1 MRDPSPE
8 TLLGLPP
15 KRILIVDDEYA
26 LREVLGLS
34 IADLGYAV
42 ATAEHGQAAL
52 DMFPEF
58 KPDIVLTDIKMP
70 VMDGIDL
77 LRRVKKLDPDVEVVM
92 ISGHGDM
99 ELAIQSL
106 QHEALDFLTK
116 PVRDEL
122 LVNTL
127 KRAGE
132 KIDMRRQ
139 LREHTHNLE
148 RIVKEKSARLVELER
163 QMAVGQAVE
172 GFTSAMKSLA
182 ASCDDGPG
190 YFNELPCFLTIH
202 NRYLE
207 IVASN
212 QLCKDRLGDLVG
224 RNSWE
229 AYAGRSGSGNACPV
243 WKTIESGRP
252 QRGREALLD
261 REGREIP
268 VIVHTAPICSKDG
281 AVELVLELSV
291 DVSEVKRL
299 QEELRAAREKF
310 QRLFDAVPATIAV
323 VDREF
328 RLVEANRRFRQDF
341 GSERSGPCHVLFGHS
356 DEPCQGCAVARTFED
371 GESHDGETVVT
382 TRGGDQRNV
391 LVQTA
396 PLRSESGEIDQVME
410 IATDITQ
417 IRQLQDHLSSLGL
430 MLGSM
435 SHGVKGL
442 LTSLDGGV
450 FKVDMGISRNNPAKL
465 REGWDIVRDKI
476 ARIRKMVLDILYY
489 AKSRETR
496 REIVDAAVFA
506 RDLAEAAEPKAKS
519 RQVAFVLEVS
529 SDVGVAGIDESALHS
544 ALVNF
549 LENAVDACAEADQQ
563 QGAAP
568 GGRIVK
574 LVAGDR
580 HGDLAFAIEDNGIGM
595 DRDTREKMFTLFFSS
610 KGSRG
615 TGLGLF
621 ISNQIV
627 RQHGGRIEVASE
639 PGQGT
644 RILVTVPRGDGSA
657 EAAA

>member
-1 MRDPSPE
+1 MRDESPE
-8 TLLGLPP
+8 DLLGIPP
-15 KRILIVDDEYA
+15 KRILIVDDEDA

-34 IADLGYAV
+34 VADLGYTV
-42 ATAEHGQAAL
+42 ATAENGRAAL
-52 DMFPEF
+52 DLFAEF
-58 KPDIVLTDIKMP
+58 SPDIVLTDIKMP
-70 VMDGIDL
+70 VMDGIEL
-77 LRRVKKLDPDVEVVM
+77 LRRVKALDPDVEVVM

-99 ELAIQSL
+99 ELAVKSL
-106 QHEALDFLTK
+106 QYEALDFLTK

-122 LVNTL
+122 LINAL

-148 RIVKEKSARLVELER
+148 RIVKDKSARLVELER
-163 QMAVGQAVE
+163 QLAVGQAVE
-172 GFTSAMKSLA
+172 GLSTAMKSLA
-182 ASCDDGPG
+182 ASCDEGPG
-190 YFNELPCFLTIH
+190 YFNELPCFISIH

-212 QLCKDRLGDLVG
+212 QLCKERLGDLVG

-243 WKTIESGRP
+243 WQTIETGRP
-252 QRGREALLD
+252 QRGHESLLD
-261 REGREIP
+261 KEGREIP

-291 DVSEVKRL
+291 DISEVRRL
-299 QEELRAAREKF
+299 QEELRAVREKF

-323 VDREF
+323 VDRDYC
-328 RLVEANRRFRQDF
+328 LVEANRRFRQDF
-341 GSERSGPCHVLFGHS
+341 GPERQGTCHALFGHS
-356 DEPCQGCAVARTFED
+356 DVPCSGCSVARTFED
-371 GESHDGETVVT
+371 GESHDDETVVT
-382 TRGGDQRNV
+382 TRAGEQRNV
-391 LVQTA
+391 LIQTA
-396 PLRSESGEIDQVME
+396 PLRNESGEIEQVME

-417 IRQLQDHLSSLGL
+417 IRQLQDHLASLGL

-450 FKVDMGISRNNPAKL
+450 FKVDMGISRGDPDRV
-465 REGWDIVRDKI
+465 REGWNIVRDKI

-496 REIVDAAVFA
+496 REPVDAAAFA
-506 RDLAEAAEPKAKS
+506 RELAEAAEPKATG
-519 RQVAFVLEVS
+519 RRVGFVL
-529 SDVGVAGIDESALHS
+529 DVAPGAGVAEIDEAAMHS

-563 QGAAP
+563 QGTPP
-568 GGRIVK
+568 GGRTVRLSVYDRDGE
-574 LVAGDR
+574 LVFDVAD
-580 HGDLAFAIEDNGIGM
+580 DGIGM
-595 DRDTREKMFTLFFSS
+595 DRDTRERMFTLFFSS

-627 RQHGGRIEVASE
+627 RQHGGRITVESE
-639 PGQGT
+639 PGRGT
-644 RILVTVPRGDGSA
+644 RVLVLLPRGDGA
-657 EAAA
+657 AEEAA